1 MMTKSS
7 SSHRCK
13 SQYPGT
19 HDDDLKRDLDLIKTA
34 RRHRVSSRLC
44 KTQSVRQGLW
54 FSVFAVQ
61 GFDIGQI
68 LRPRDGELVL
78 DQMVSGEH
86 ANRCAQDSS
95 AQRRGARRR
104 GLRLR
109 AVAPC
114 LLPKTTGSPLTREV
128 TLVIKSIISLIIGC
142 VMGAIA
148 VSKKEEEQIERL
160 RKEMRIPTK
169 SEVIRTALRAL
180 EKQNQEQKLRRE
192 IRESVSRCAIADRE
206 ENEELVAAGVARKTR
221 GE

>member
-44 KTQSVRQGLW
+44 KTNPFGRAFGSR
-54 FSVFAVQ
+54 F
-61 GFDIGQI
+61 
-68 LRPRDGELVL
+68 LRFKASTSAKSCVLATVSLFLIKWSRESTPTAALRTAPRSDE
-78 DQMVSGEH
+78 
-86 ANRCAQDSS
+86 A
-95 AQRRGARRR
+95 RGVAAF
-104 GLRLR
+104 GC